1 MQRIL
6 SKRVLRDIRENLL
19 RYLALFFLVAMVMY
33 MVVAIVGASET
44 IMQGTEESAA
54 VHHREDGQFGVFVPL
69 TDSEVTQITDKGV
82 TVQQDF
88 SLDFHQGQATLRIYQ
103 AREKIDLF
111 APEQGAEL
119 PMQGEILLEQ
129 HYAEKHELG
138 LGDTLTVGG
147 RDFIVAGIG
156 STPDYDAT
164 YEKTSDT
171 TVDSNLFGVGFVTA
185 EDYEAL
191 KAGGQNFRTEDYTY
205 TYLLNGAMTDQE
217 LKELLQSFELDR
229 SKVTDTYFL
238 EMLAD
243 AEETKNDIQD
253 GIRELLD
260 GVNELTDGVDELAE
274 HNTDLT
280 DAADTLFDAMLEQVN
295 DSLEDAGVEVT
306 LTSSNY
312 EQQLNTM
319 IADPHAYTASMQEDL
334 QDIKKSLDELQE
346 FRDGVKSYTDGV
358 NAASA
363 GGGALVGGMSK
374 ITENS
379 AALNQGAYGIFN
391 AILGMVNE
399 QLKTQLEP
407 YAAYGIT
414 FSGLTLDG
422 YGEQLDQMAAV
433 FTQKG
438 ASQTAAQLAAVKGQL
453 DKVARFRD
461 GVKAY
466 TAGVGEAAGGSQQ
479 LFGGLSVLYTASEP
493 LVSGTD
499 AVVDALMDMVEAQ
512 LKENNITVDLTADN
526 YKEELDRLAAEG
538 SMDIKLRDSLQEA
551 KDTLADLED
560 FREGI
565 IEYTDAVSEI
575 ADGSKELRDGVREL
589 QEEADDMIEEY
600 FTFDIDNLTQFL
612 IAEDNPRIDAAAGD
626 VVINRFAGILA
637 GIILMVL
644 FTYVIS
650 VFVIHNIEK
659 ESSVIGAL
667 YALGVTRGQLLFHYL
682 LNPMLISFLGGAVG
696 CILGFSKYGTGW
708 QMGDSIAY
716 YSLPP
721 MQIVTPGYLL
731 FYSLIMPPVTAAV
744 VNYLVINKKLKRTAL
759 SLLRNEQT
767 AGKAGRIQNMNLGNM
782 KFLLR
787 FQIRQMLREIRS
799 AFAVVIGMFICLLI
813 LMLSI
818 DCAVLCINFGNACL
832 EETKYA
838 YMYTY
843 KYPTEDV
850 PEGGTPAY
858 VENLKKEAYG
868 YNLDVTVLG
877 IDDDNP
883 YFPIATADKKN
894 EIVISSAAA
903 QKFGV
908 KVGDKLV
915 LSDEVNERD
924 YAFTVKDIVS
934 FTSGLLILMLSIDC
948 AVLCINFGNACLEET
963 KYAYMYTYKYPT
975 EDVPEGGTP
984 AYVENLKKEA
994 YGYNL
999 DVTVLGIDDDNPYF
1013 PIATADKKNEIVISS
1028 AAAQKFG
1035 VKVGDK
1041 LVLSDEVNER
1051 DYAFTV
1057 KDIVSF
1063 TSGVY
1068 VFLDRDVMQELFDQE
1083 DDYYNVVFADHALDI
1098 DNGRLYATVS
1108 KDNVAESSQIFTD
1121 MMGPM
1126 VVMLVAI
1133 SALIFMI
1140 VMYLMMKVMIDRS
1153 AFSISLMKVFGY
1165 RRREIRRLYLD
1176 GNFYVILLGAVICVP
1191 LAKWSMDLVY
1201 PYCIANVAIGMDL
1214 KFTPQIYIMIYG
1226 GILLCYMVIN
1236 FLLVGRLNKLV
1247 PAEILKNRE

>member
-19 RYLALFFLVAMVMY
+19 RYLALFFLVALVMY
-33 MVVAIVGASET
+33 MVVAIVGAAET
-44 IMQGTEESAA
+44 IMQGTKESGRI
-54 VHHREDGQFGVFVPL
+54 HHREDGQFGVFVPL
-69 TDSEVTQITDKGV
+69 TDGEIAQITEKGV
-82 TVQQDF
+82 TLQRDF
-88 SLDFHQGQATLRIYQ
+88 SLDFHLGQSTLRIYQ
-103 AREKIDLF
+103 ERENVDLF
-111 APEQGAEL
+111 VSSQGSEVPA
-119 PMQGEILLEQ
+119 QGEILLEQ

-147 RDFIVAGIG
+147 RDFTVTGIG
-156 STPDYDAT
+156 STPDYDAA

-185 EDYEAL
+185 QDYEAL
-191 KAGGQNFRTEDYTY
+191 KAGGENSRTEDYTY
-205 TYLLNGAMTDQE
+205 TYLLNDAMTDQE
-217 LKELLQSFELDR
+217 LKDMLQSFELDR

-253 GIRELLD
+253 GIQELLD
-260 GVNELTDGVDELAE
+260 GVNELADGVDELAE
-274 HNTDLT
+274 HNAELT

-295 DSLEDAGVEVT
+295 DSLKDAGVEVT

-319 IADPHAYTASMQEDL
+319 IANPHAYTASIRQDL
-334 QDIKKSLDELQE
+334 QEAKKSLEELQE
-346 FRDGVKSYTDGV
+346 YKDGIKAYTDGV
-358 NAASA
+358 NAASD
-363 GGGALVGGMSK
+363 GSGKLVVGMGQ
-374 ITENS
+374 ITANS
-379 AALNQGAYGIFN
+379 DVLNQGADAIFN
-391 AILGMVNE
+391 AILGLVNE
-399 QLKTQLEP
+399 QLQTQLS
-407 YAAYGIT
+407 AAGVP
-414 FSGLTLDG
+414 FSGLTTDG
-422 YGEQLDQMAAV
+422 YGKELDQMAAT
-433 FTQKG
+433 FIQLG
-438 ASQTAAQLAAVKGQL
+438 ASQVTEQLSAVKSQL
-453 DKVARFRD
+453 DTVAQFRD

-466 TAGVGEAAGGSQQ
+466 TKGVGEASIGNQQ
-479 LFGGLSVLYTASEP
+479 LFCGLSTLYTASE
-493 LVSGTD
+493 VVVDGTD
-499 AVVDALMDMVEAQ
+499 AVVDALIDMVEAQ
-512 LKENNITVDLTADN
+512 LKESDITVDLTSDN
-526 YKEELDRLAAEG
+526 YKEELDRLMAEG
-538 SMDIKLRDSLQEA
+538 SSVDVKLKDSLKEA

-565 IEYTDAVSEI
+565 IDYTDAVDEI
-575 ADGSKELRDGVREL
+575 ADGSRELRDGVQEL
-589 QEEADDMIEEY
+589 QDETDDMIEEY

-612 IAEDNPRIDAAAGD
+612 IAADNPRIDAAAGD

-667 YALGVTRGQLLFHYL
+667 YALGETRGQLLFHYL
-682 LNPMLISFLGGAVG
+682 LNPMLISFLGGTVG
-696 CILGFSKYGTGW
+696 CILGFSEYGTGW

-721 MQIVTPGYLL
+721 MRIVTPGYLL

-813 LMLSI
+813 LIMSI

-908 KVGDKLV
+908 KAGDKLV

-924 YAFTVKDIVS
+924 YAFTVKNIV
-934 FTSGLLILMLSIDC
+934 
-948 AVLCINFGNACLEET
+948 N
-963 KYAYMYTYKYPT
+963 
-975 EDVPEGGTP
+975 
-984 AYVENLKKEA
+984 
-994 YGYNL
+994 
-999 DVTVLGIDDDNPYF
+999 
-1013 PIATADKKNEIVISS
+1013 
-1028 AAAQKFG
+1028 
-1035 VKVGDK
+1035 
-1041 LVLSDEVNER
+1041 
-1051 DYAFTV
+1051 
-1057 KDIVSF
+1057 F

-1108 KDNVAESSQIFTD
+1108 KENVEESSQIFTD

-1126 VVMLVAI
+1126 VVMLVVI

-1176 GNFYVILLGAVICVP
+1176 GNFYVILLGALICVP

-1247 PAEILKNRE
+1247 PAEVLKNRE

>member
-1 MQRIL
+1 MRSGFRRQNWRICRMQRIL
-6 SKRVLRDIRENLL
+6 SKRVLRDIRGNLL
-19 RYLALFFLVAMVMY
+19 RYLALFFLVALVMY
-33 MVVAIVGASET
+33 MVVAIVGAAET
-44 IMQGTEESAA
+44 IMQGTKESGRI
-54 VHHREDGQFGVFVPL
+54 HHREDGQFGVFVPL
-69 TDSEVTQITDKGV
+69 TDDEIAQITEKGV
-82 TVQQDF
+82 TLQRDF
-88 SLDFHQGQATLRIYQ
+88 SLDFHLGQSTLRVYQ
-103 AREKIDLF
+103 ARENVDLF
-111 APEQGAEL
+111 VPSQGSEVPA
-119 PMQGEILLEQ
+119 QGEILLEQ

-138 LGDTLTVGG
+138 LGDSLTVGG
-147 RDFIVAGIG
+147 RDFIVTGIG

-191 KAGGQNFRTEDYTY
+191 KAGGENFRTEDYTY
-205 TYLLNGAMTDQE
+205 TYLLNDAMTDQE

-260 GVNELTDGVDELAE
+260 GVNELADGVDELAE
-274 HNTDLT
+274 HNTELT

-295 DSLEDAGVEVT
+295 DSLKEAGVEVT

-319 IADPHAYTASMQEDL
+319 IANPHAYTASMRQDL

-346 FRDGVKSYTDGV
+346 YKDGIQAYTDGV
-358 NAASA
+358 NAASD
-363 GGGALVGGMSK
+363 GSGKLVVGMGQ
-374 ITENS
+374 ITANS
-379 AALNQGAYGIFN
+379 DALNQGADAIFN

-399 QLKTQLEP
+399 QLQAQFNTFVFP
-407 YAAYGIT
+407 
-414 FSGLTLDG
+414 FSGLTTDG
-422 YGEQLDQMAAV
+422 YGKELDQMAV
-433 FTQKG
+433 MFTQMG
-438 ASQTAAQLAAVKGQL
+438 YSQVAAQLSTVKGQL
-453 DKVARFRD
+453 DTVAKFRD

-466 TAGVGEAAGGSQQ
+466 TKGVGEASIGNQQ
-479 LFGGLSVLYTASEP
+479 LFGGLSTLYTASE
-493 LVSGTD
+493 VVVDGTD
-499 AVVDALMDMVEAQ
+499 AVVDALIDMVEAQ
-512 LKENNITVDLTADN
+512 LKESDITVDLTADN
-526 YKEELDRLAAEG
+526 YKEELERLTTEG
-538 SMDIKLRDSLQEA
+538 SSVDAKLKDSLKEA

-565 IEYTDAVSEI
+565 IDYTDAVDEI
-575 ADGSKELRDGVREL
+575 ADGSRELRDGVQEL
-589 QEEADDMIEEY
+589 QDETDDMIEEY
-600 FTFDIDNLTQFL
+600 FAFDIDNLTQFL
-612 IAEDNPRIDAAAGD
+612 IAADNPRMDAAAGD

-682 LNPMLISFLGGAVG
+682 LNPLLISSLGGAVG
-696 CILGFSKYGTGW
+696 CILGFSEYGTGW

-721 MQIVTPGYLL
+721 MRIVTPGYLL

-744 VNYLVINKKLKRTAL
+744 VNYLVINKKLKCTAL

-767 AGKAGRIQNMNLGNM
+767 AGKAGRIQNMNLGDM

-813 LMLSI
+813 LMMSI

-883 YFPIATADKKN
+883 YFPIVTADKKN

-908 KVGDKLV
+908 KVG
-915 LSDEVNERD
+915 E
-924 YAFTVKDIVS
+924 
-934 FTSGLLILMLSIDC
+934 
-948 AVLCINFGNACLEET
+948 
-963 KYAYMYTYKYPT
+963 
-975 EDVPEGGTP
+975 
-984 AYVENLKKEA
+984 
-994 YGYNL
+994 
-999 DVTVLGIDDDNPYF
+999 
-1013 PIATADKKNEIVISS
+1013 
-1028 AAAQKFG
+1028 
-1035 VKVGDK
+1035 K

-1068 VFLDRDVMQELFDQE
+1068 VFLDRDIMQELFDQE

-1108 KDNVAESSQIFTD
+1108 KENVEESSQIFTD

-1176 GNFYVILLGAVICVP
+1176 GNFYVILLGALICVP

-1201 PYCIANVAIGMDL
+1201 PYCIANVAIGMDIR
-1214 KFTPQIYIMIYG
+1214 FTPQIYIMIYG

-1247 PAEILKNRE
+1247 PAEVLKNRE

>member
-1 MQRIL
+1 MRSGFRRQNWRICRMQRIL

-253 GIRELLD
+253 GIWELLD

-453 DKVARFRD
+453 DTVAQFRD

-499 AVVDALMDMVEAQ
+499 AIVDALMDMVEAQ

-538 SMDIKLRDSLQEA
+538 SSMDIKLRDSLQEA
-551 KDTLADLED
+551 KDTLADLEN

-731 FYSLIMPPVTAAV
+731 F
-744 VNYLVINKKLKRTAL
+744 
-759 SLLRNEQT
+759 
-767 AGKAGRIQNMNLGNM
+767 
-782 KFLLR
+782 
-787 FQIRQMLREIRS
+787 
-799 AFAVVIGMFICLLI
+799 
-813 LMLSI
+813 
-818 DCAVLCINFGNACL
+818 
-832 EETKYA
+832 
-838 YMYTY
+838 
-843 KYPTEDV
+843 
-850 PEGGTPAY
+850 
-858 VENLKKEAYG
+858 
-868 YNLDVTVLG
+868 TV
-877 IDDDNP
+877 
-883 YFPIATADKKN
+883 
-894 EIVISSAAA
+894 
-903 QKFGV
+903 
-908 KVGDKLV
+908 
-915 LSDEVNERD
+915 
-924 YAFTVKDIVS
+924 
-934 FTSGLLILMLSIDC
+934 
-948 AVLCINFGNACLEET
+948 
-963 KYAYMYTYKYPT
+963 
-975 EDVPEGGTP
+975 
-984 AYVENLKKEA
+984 
-994 YGYNL
+994 
-999 DVTVLGIDDDNPYF
+999 
-1013 PIATADKKNEIVISS
+1013 
-1028 AAAQKFG
+1028 
-1035 VKVGDK
+1035 
-1041 LVLSDEVNER
+1041 
-1051 DYAFTV
+1051 
-1057 KDIVSF
+1057 
-1063 TSGVY
+1063 
-1068 VFLDRDVMQELFDQE
+1068 
-1083 DDYYNVVFADHALDI
+1083 
-1098 DNGRLYATVS
+1098 
-1108 KDNVAESSQIFTD
+1108 
-1121 MMGPM
+1121 
-1126 VVMLVAI
+1126 
-1133 SALIFMI
+1133 
-1140 VMYLMMKVMIDRS
+1140 
-1153 AFSISLMKVFGY
+1153 
-1165 RRREIRRLYLD
+1165 
-1176 GNFYVILLGAVICVP
+1176 
-1191 LAKWSMDLVY
+1191 
-1201 PYCIANVAIGMDL
+1201 
-1214 KFTPQIYIMIYG
+1214 
-1226 GILLCYMVIN
+1226 
-1236 FLLVGRLNKLV
+1236 
-1247 PAEILKNRE
+1247 

>member
-1 MQRIL
+1 MRSGFRRQNWRICRMQRIL

-260 GVNELTDGVDELAE
+260 GVNELADGVDELAE

-319 IADPHAYTASMQEDL
+319 IADPHAYTASMQQDL

-379 AALNQGAYGIFN
+379 AALNQGADGIFN

-399 QLKTQLEP
+399 QLKAQLEP

-453 DKVARFRD
+453 DTVAQFRD

-538 SMDIKLRDSLQEA
+538 SSMDIKLRDSLQEA

-667 YALGVTRGQLLFHYL
+667 YALGVTREQLLFHYL

-731 FYSLIMPPVTAAV
+731 F
-744 VNYLVINKKLKRTAL
+744 
-759 SLLRNEQT
+759 
-767 AGKAGRIQNMNLGNM
+767 
-782 KFLLR
+782 
-787 FQIRQMLREIRS
+787 
-799 AFAVVIGMFICLLI
+799 
-813 LMLSI
+813 
-818 DCAVLCINFGNACL
+818 
-832 EETKYA
+832 
-838 YMYTY
+838 
-843 KYPTEDV
+843 
-850 PEGGTPAY
+850 
-858 VENLKKEAYG
+858 
-868 YNLDVTVLG
+868 TV
-877 IDDDNP
+877 
-883 YFPIATADKKN
+883 
-894 EIVISSAAA
+894 
-903 QKFGV
+903 
-908 KVGDKLV
+908 
-915 LSDEVNERD
+915 
-924 YAFTVKDIVS
+924 
-934 FTSGLLILMLSIDC
+934 
-948 AVLCINFGNACLEET
+948 
-963 KYAYMYTYKYPT
+963 
-975 EDVPEGGTP
+975 
-984 AYVENLKKEA
+984 
-994 YGYNL
+994 
-999 DVTVLGIDDDNPYF
+999 
-1013 PIATADKKNEIVISS
+1013 
-1028 AAAQKFG
+1028 
-1035 VKVGDK
+1035 
-1041 LVLSDEVNER
+1041 
-1051 DYAFTV
+1051 
-1057 KDIVSF
+1057 
-1063 TSGVY
+1063 
-1068 VFLDRDVMQELFDQE
+1068 
-1083 DDYYNVVFADHALDI
+1083 
-1098 DNGRLYATVS
+1098 
-1108 KDNVAESSQIFTD
+1108 
-1121 MMGPM
+1121 
-1126 VVMLVAI
+1126 
-1133 SALIFMI
+1133 
-1140 VMYLMMKVMIDRS
+1140 
-1153 AFSISLMKVFGY
+1153 
-1165 RRREIRRLYLD
+1165 
-1176 GNFYVILLGAVICVP
+1176 
-1191 LAKWSMDLVY
+1191 
-1201 PYCIANVAIGMDL
+1201 
-1214 KFTPQIYIMIYG
+1214 
-1226 GILLCYMVIN
+1226 
-1236 FLLVGRLNKLV
+1236 
-1247 PAEILKNRE
+1247 

>member
-19 RYLALFFLVAMVMY
+19 RYLALFFLVALVMY
-33 MVVAIVGASET
+33 MVVAIVGAAET
-44 IMQGTEESAA
+44 IMQGTKESGRI
-54 VHHREDGQFGVFVPL
+54 HHREDGQFGVFVPL
-69 TDSEVTQITDKGV
+69 TDDEIAQITEKGV
-82 TVQQDF
+82 TLQRDF
-88 SLDFHQGQATLRIYQ
+88 SLDFHLGQSTLRVYQ
-103 AREKIDLF
+103 ARETVDLF
-111 APEQGAEL
+111 VPSQGSEVPA
-119 PMQGEILLEQ
+119 QGEILLEQ

-147 RDFIVAGIG
+147 RDFIVTGIG
-156 STPDYDAT
+156 STPDYDAA

-191 KAGGQNFRTEDYTY
+191 KAGGESFRTEDYTY
-205 TYLLNGAMTDQE
+205 TYLLNDAMTDQE

-260 GVNELTDGVDELAE
+260 GVNELADGVDELAE
-274 HNTDLT
+274 HNAELT

-295 DSLEDAGVEVT
+295 DSLKDAGVEVT

-319 IADPHAYTASMQEDL
+319 IANPHAYTASMRQDL

-346 FRDGVKSYTDGV
+346 YTDGIKAYTDGV
-358 NAASA
+358 NAASD
-363 GGGALVGGMSK
+363 GSGKLVVGMGQ
-374 ITENS
+374 ITANS
-379 AALNQGAYGIFN
+379 DALNQGADAIFN

-399 QLKTQLEP
+399 QLQ
-407 YAAYGIT
+407 AQFNT
-414 FSGLTLDG
+414 FGFPFSRLTTDG
-422 YGEQLDQMAAV
+422 YGKELDQMAV
-433 FTQKG
+433 MFTQMG
-438 ASQTAAQLAAVKGQL
+438 YSQVAAQLSTVKGQL
-453 DKVARFRD
+453 DTVAKFRD

-466 TAGVGEAAGGSQQ
+466 TKGVVEASIGNQQ
-479 LFGGLSVLYTASEP
+479 QFCGLSTLYTASET
-493 LVSGTD
+493 VVDGTD
-499 AVVDALMDMVEAQ
+499 AVVDALIDMVEAQ
-512 LKENNITVDLTADN
+512 LKESDITVDLTADN
-526 YKEELDRLAAEG
+526 YREELERLTAEG
-538 SMDIKLRDSLQEA
+538 SSVDVKLKDSLKEA
-551 KDTLADLED
+551 KDTLVDLED

-565 IEYTDAVSEI
+565 IDYTDAVDEI
-575 ADGSKELRDGVREL
+575 ADGSRELRDGVQEL
-589 QEEADDMIEEY
+589 QDETDDMIEEY
-600 FTFDIDNLTQFL
+600 FAFDIDNLTQFL
-612 IAEDNPRIDAAAGD
+612 IAADNPRMDAAAGD
-626 VVINRFAGILA
+626 VIINRFAGILA

-682 LNPMLISFLGGAVG
+682 LNPMLIAFLGGVVG

-721 MQIVTPGYLL
+721 MRIVTPGYLL
-731 FYSLIMPPVTAAV
+731 FYSLIMPPVTAVV
-744 VNYLVINKKLKRTAL
+744 VNYLVINKKLKCTAL

-813 LMLSI
+813 LMMSI

-883 YFPIATADKKN
+883 YFPIVTADKKN

-908 KVGDKLV
+908 KVGEKLV

-924 YAFTVKDIVS
+924 YAFTVKNIV
-934 FTSGLLILMLSIDC
+934 
-948 AVLCINFGNACLEET
+948 
-963 KYAYMYTYKYPT
+963 
-975 EDVPEGGTP
+975 
-984 AYVENLKKEA
+984 
-994 YGYNL
+994 
-999 DVTVLGIDDDNPYF
+999 
-1013 PIATADKKNEIVISS
+1013 
-1028 AAAQKFG
+1028 
-1035 VKVGDK
+1035 
-1041 LVLSDEVNER
+1041 R
-1051 DYAFTV
+1051 
-1057 KDIVSF
+1057 F

-1068 VFLDRDVMQELFDQE
+1068 VFLDRDIMQELFDQE

-1108 KDNVAESSQIFTD
+1108 KENVEESSQIFTD

-1176 GNFYVILLGAVICVP
+1176 GNFYVILLGALICVP

-1226 GILLCYMVIN
+1226 GIWLCYMVIN

-1247 PAEILKNRE
+1247 PAEVLKNRE

>member
-19 RYLALFFLVAMVMY
+19 RYLALFFLVALVMY
-33 MVVAIVGASET
+33 MVVAIVGAAET
-44 IMQGTEESAA
+44 IMQGTKESGRL
-54 VHHREDGQFGVFVPL
+54 HHREDGQFGVFVPL
-69 TDSEVTQITDKGV
+69 TDDEIAQITEKGV
-82 TVQQDF
+82 TLQRDF
-88 SLDFHQGQATLRIYQ
+88 SLDFHLGQSTLRVYR
-103 AREKIDLF
+103 ARETVDLF
-111 APEQGAEL
+111 VPSQGSKVPA
-119 PMQGEILLEQ
+119 QGEILLEQ

-147 RDFIVAGIG
+147 RDFTVTGIG
-156 STPDYDAT
+156 STPDYDAA

-191 KAGGQNFRTEDYTY
+191 KVGGENFRTEDYTY
-205 TYLLNGAMTDQE
+205 TYLLNDAMTDQE

-260 GVNELTDGVDELAE
+260 GVNELADGVDELAE
-274 HNTDLT
+274 HNAELT

-295 DSLEDAGVEVT
+295 DSLKDAGVEVT

-319 IADPHAYTASMQEDL
+319 IANPHAYTASMRQDL

-346 FRDGVKSYTDGV
+346 YTDGIKAYTDGV
-358 NAASA
+358 NAASD
-363 GGGALVGGMSK
+363 GSGKLVVGMGQ
-374 ITENS
+374 ITANS
-379 AALNQGAYGIFN
+379 DALNQGADAIFN

-399 QLKTQLEP
+399 QLQAQFRTSGFPFL
-407 YAAYGIT
+407 
-414 FSGLTLDG
+414 GLTTDG
-422 YGEQLDQMAAV
+422 YGKELDQMATT
-433 FTQKG
+433 FTQMG
-438 ASQTAAQLAAVKGQL
+438 DSQVAAQLSAVKSQL
-453 DKVARFRD
+453 DTVAQFRD

-466 TAGVGEAAGGSQQ
+466 TKGVGEASIGNQQ
-479 LFGGLSVLYTASEP
+479 LFGGLSTLYTASE
-493 LVSGTD
+493 VVVDGTD
-499 AVVDALMDMVEAQ
+499 AVVDALIDMVEAQ
-512 LKENNITVDLTADN
+512 LKESDITVDLTADN
-526 YKEELDRLAAEG
+526 YKEELERLTAEG
-538 SMDIKLRDSLQEA
+538 SSVDVKLKDSLKDA

-565 IEYTDAVSEI
+565 IDYTDAVDEI
-575 ADGSKELRDGVREL
+575 ADGSRELRDGVQEL
-589 QEEADDMIEEY
+589 QDETDDMIEEY

-612 IAEDNPRIDAAAGD
+612 IAADNPRMDAAAGD

-682 LNPMLISFLGGAVG
+682 LNPMLIAFLGGVVG

-721 MQIVTPGYLL
+721 MRIVTPGYLL
-731 FYSLIMPPVTAAV
+731 FYSLIMPPVTAVV
-744 VNYLVINKKLKRTAL
+744 VNYLVINKKLKCTAL

-813 LMLSI
+813 LMMSI

-908 KVGDKLV
+908 KVG
-915 LSDEVNERD
+915 E
-924 YAFTVKDIVS
+924 
-934 FTSGLLILMLSIDC
+934 
-948 AVLCINFGNACLEET
+948 
-963 KYAYMYTYKYPT
+963 
-975 EDVPEGGTP
+975 
-984 AYVENLKKEA
+984 
-994 YGYNL
+994 
-999 DVTVLGIDDDNPYF
+999 
-1013 PIATADKKNEIVISS
+1013 
-1028 AAAQKFG
+1028 
-1035 VKVGDK
+1035 K

-1068 VFLDRDVMQELFDQE
+1068 VFLDRDIMQELFDQE

-1108 KDNVAESSQIFTD
+1108 KENVEESSQIFTD

-1176 GNFYVILLGAVICVP
+1176 GNFYVILLGALICVP

-1247 PAEILKNRE
+1247 PAEVLKNRE

>member
-19 RYLALFFLVAMVMY
+19 RYLALFFLVALVMY
-33 MVVAIVGASET
+33 MVVAIVGAAET
-44 IMQGTEESAA
+44 IMQGTKESGRL
-54 VHHREDGQFGVFVPL
+54 HHREDGQFGVFVPL
-69 TDSEVTQITDKGV
+69 TDGEIAQITEKGV
-82 TVQQDF
+82 TLQRDF
-88 SLDFHQGQATLRIYQ
+88 SMDFHLGQSTLRVYQ
-103 AREKIDLF
+103 ARENVDLF
-111 APEQGAEL
+111 VSSQGSEVPA
-119 PMQGEILLEQ
+119 QGEILLEQ

-147 RDFIVAGIG
+147 RDFTVTGIG
-156 STPDYDAT
+156 STPDYDAA

-185 EDYEAL
+185 QDYEAL
-191 KAGGQNFRTEDYTY
+191 KAGGENFRTEDYTY
-205 TYLLNGAMTDQE
+205 TYLLNDAMTDQE

-260 GVNELTDGVDELAE
+260 GVNELADGVDELAE
-274 HNTDLT
+274 HNAELT

-295 DSLEDAGVEVT
+295 DSLKDAGVEVT

-319 IADPHAYTASMQEDL
+319 ITNPHAYTASIRQDL
-334 QDIKKSLDELQE
+334 QEAKKSLEELQE
-346 FRDGVKSYTDGV
+346 YKDGIKAYTDGV
-358 NAASA
+358 NAASD
-363 GGGALVGGMSK
+363 GSGKLVVGMGQ
-374 ITENS
+374 ITANS
-379 AALNQGAYGIFN
+379 DALNQGADAIFN

-399 QLKTQLEP
+399 QLQAQLS
-407 YAAYGIT
+407 T
-414 FSGLTLDG
+414 VKS
-422 YGEQLDQMAAV
+422 QLDTV
-433 FTQKG
+433 
-438 ASQTAAQLAAVKGQL
+438 AQ
-453 DKVARFRD
+453 FRD
-461 GVKAY
+461 GVKTY
-466 TAGVGEAAGGSQQ
+466 TKGVGEASIGSQQ
-479 LFGGLSVLYTASEP
+479 LFCGLSTLYTASET
-493 LVSGTD
+493 VVDGTD
-499 AVVDALMDMVEAQ
+499 AVVDALIDMVEAQ
-512 LKENNITVDLTADN
+512 LKESDITVDLTSDN
-526 YKEELDRLAAEG
+526 YKEELDRLMAEG
-538 SMDIKLRDSLQEA
+538 SSVDVKLKDSLNDA

-565 IEYTDAVSEI
+565 IDYTDAVDEI
-575 ADGSKELRDGVREL
+575 ADGSRELRDGVQEL
-589 QEEADDMIEEY
+589 QDETDDMIEEY
-600 FTFDIDNLTQFL
+600 FAFDIDNLTQFL
-612 IAEDNPRIDAAAGD
+612 IAADNPRMDAAAGD

-682 LNPMLISFLGGAVG
+682 LNPLLISFLGGAVG
-696 CILGFSKYGTGW
+696 CILGFSEYGTGW

-721 MQIVTPGYLL
+721 MRIVTPGYLL

-744 VNYLVINKKLKRTAL
+744 VNYLVINKKLKCTAL

-813 LMLSI
+813 LMMSI

-843 KYPTEDV
+843 KYPTENV
-850 PEGGTPAY
+850 PEGGIPAY

-883 YFPIATADKKN
+883 YFPIVTADKKN

-924 YAFTVKDIVS
+924 YAFTVKNIV
-934 FTSGLLILMLSIDC
+934 
-948 AVLCINFGNACLEET
+948 N
-963 KYAYMYTYKYPT
+963 
-975 EDVPEGGTP
+975 
-984 AYVENLKKEA
+984 
-994 YGYNL
+994 
-999 DVTVLGIDDDNPYF
+999 
-1013 PIATADKKNEIVISS
+1013 
-1028 AAAQKFG
+1028 
-1035 VKVGDK
+1035 
-1041 LVLSDEVNER
+1041 
-1051 DYAFTV
+1051 
-1057 KDIVSF
+1057 F

-1108 KDNVAESSQIFTD
+1108 KENVEESSQIFTD

-1176 GNFYVILLGAVICVP
+1176 GNFYVILLGALICVP

-1201 PYCIANVAIGMDL
+1201 PYCIANVAIGMDI

-1226 GILLCYMVIN
+1226 GIWLCYIVIN

-1247 PAEILKNRE
+1247 PAEVLKNRE

>member
-1 MQRIL
+1 M
-6 SKRVLRDIRENLL
+6 
-19 RYLALFFLVAMVMY
+19 
-33 MVVAIVGASET
+33 
-44 IMQGTEESAA
+44 
-54 VHHREDGQFGVFVPL
+54 
-69 TDSEVTQITDKGV
+69 
-82 TVQQDF
+82 
-88 SLDFHQGQATLRIYQ
+88 
-103 AREKIDLF
+103 
-111 APEQGAEL
+111 
-119 PMQGEILLEQ
+119 
-129 HYAEKHELG
+129 
-138 LGDTLTVGG
+138 
-147 RDFIVAGIG
+147 
-156 STPDYDAT
+156 
-164 YEKTSDT
+164 
-171 TVDSNLFGVGFVTA
+171 
-185 EDYEAL
+185 
-191 KAGGQNFRTEDYTY
+191 
-205 TYLLNGAMTDQE
+205 
-217 LKELLQSFELDR
+217 
-229 SKVTDTYFL
+229 
-238 EMLAD
+238 
-243 AEETKNDIQD
+243 
-253 GIRELLD
+253 
-260 GVNELTDGVDELAE
+260 NELTDGVDELAE

-399 QLKTQLEP
+399 QLKAQLEP

-453 DKVARFRD
+453 DTVAQFRD

-538 SMDIKLRDSLQEA
+538 SSMDIKLRDSLQEA

-696 CILGFSKYGTGW
+696 CILGFPNT
-708 QMGDSIAY
+708 
-716 YSLPP
+716 
-721 MQIVTPGYLL
+721 
-731 FYSLIMPPVTAAV
+731 
-744 VNYLVINKKLKRTAL
+744 
-759 SLLRNEQT
+759 EQ
-767 AGKAGRIQNMNLGNM
+767 AGRWAIVLHII
-782 KFLLR
+782 LCRLC
-787 FQIRQMLREIRS
+787 RS
-799 AFAVVIGMFICLLI
+799 
-813 LMLSI
+813 
-818 DCAVLCINFGNACL
+818 
-832 EETKYA
+832 
-838 YMYTY
+838 
-843 KYPTEDV
+843 
-850 PEGGTPAY
+850 
-858 VENLKKEAYG
+858 
-868 YNLDVTVLG
+868 
-877 IDDDNP
+877 
-883 YFPIATADKKN
+883 
-894 EIVISSAAA
+894 
-903 QKFGV
+903 
-908 KVGDKLV
+908 
-915 LSDEVNERD
+915 
-924 YAFTVKDIVS
+924 
-934 FTSGLLILMLSIDC
+934 
-948 AVLCINFGNACLEET
+948 
-963 KYAYMYTYKYPT
+963 
-975 EDVPEGGTP
+975 
-984 AYVENLKKEA
+984 
-994 YGYNL
+994 
-999 DVTVLGIDDDNPYF
+999 
-1013 PIATADKKNEIVISS
+1013 
-1028 AAAQKFG
+1028 
-1035 VKVGDK
+1035 
-1041 LVLSDEVNER
+1041 
-1051 DYAFTV
+1051 
-1057 KDIVSF
+1057 
-1063 TSGVY
+1063 
-1068 VFLDRDVMQELFDQE
+1068 
-1083 DDYYNVVFADHALDI
+1083 
-1098 DNGRLYATVS
+1098 
-1108 KDNVAESSQIFTD
+1108 
-1121 MMGPM
+1121 
-1126 VVMLVAI
+1126 
-1133 SALIFMI
+1133 
-1140 VMYLMMKVMIDRS
+1140 
-1153 AFSISLMKVFGY
+1153 
-1165 RRREIRRLYLD
+1165 
-1176 GNFYVILLGAVICVP
+1176 
-1191 LAKWSMDLVY
+1191 
-1201 PYCIANVAIGMDL
+1201 
-1214 KFTPQIYIMIYG
+1214 
-1226 GILLCYMVIN
+1226 
-1236 FLLVGRLNKLV
+1236 
-1247 PAEILKNRE
+1247 

>member
-33 MVVAIVGASET
+33 MVVAIVGAAET

-82 TVQQDF
+82 TVQQYF

-205 TYLLNGAMTDQE
+205 TYLLNGAMKDQE

-319 IADPHAYTASMQEDL
+319 IADPHAYTASMRQDL

-379 AALNQGAYGIFN
+379 AALNQGADGIFN

-399 QLKTQLEP
+399 QLKAQLEP

-453 DKVARFRD
+453 DTVAQFRD

-499 AVVDALMDMVEAQ
+499 AIVDALMDMVEAQ

-538 SMDIKLRDSLQEA
+538 SSMDIKLRDSLQEA
-551 KDTLADLED
+551 KDTLADLEN

-667 YALGVTRGQLLFHYL
+667 YALGVTREQLLFHYPVSYTHL
-682 LNPMLISFLGGAVG
+682 
-696 CILGFSKYGTGW
+696 T
-708 QMGDSIAY
+708 
-716 YSLPP
+716 LP
-721 MQIVTPGYLL
+721 T
-731 FYSLIMPPVTAAV
+731 
-744 VNYLVINKKLKRTAL
+744 KL
-759 SLLRNEQT
+759 
-767 AGKAGRIQNMNLGNM
+767 
-782 KFLLR
+782 
-787 FQIRQMLREIRS
+787 
-799 AFAVVIGMFICLLI
+799 
-813 LMLSI
+813 
-818 DCAVLCINFGNACL
+818 
-832 EETKYA
+832 
-838 YMYTY
+838 
-843 KYPTEDV
+843 
-850 PEGGTPAY
+850 
-858 VENLKKEAYG
+858 
-868 YNLDVTVLG
+868 
-877 IDDDNP
+877 
-883 YFPIATADKKN
+883 
-894 EIVISSAAA
+894 
-903 QKFGV
+903 
-908 KVGDKLV
+908 
-915 LSDEVNERD
+915 EV
-924 YAFTVKDIVS
+924 
-934 FTSGLLILMLSIDC
+934 
-948 AVLCINFGNACLEET
+948 
-963 KYAYMYTYKYPT
+963 
-975 EDVPEGGTP
+975 
-984 AYVENLKKEA
+984 
-994 YGYNL
+994 
-999 DVTVLGIDDDNPYF
+999 
-1013 PIATADKKNEIVISS
+1013 
-1028 AAAQKFG
+1028 
-1035 VKVGDK
+1035 
-1041 LVLSDEVNER
+1041 
-1051 DYAFTV
+1051 
-1057 KDIVSF
+1057 
-1063 TSGVY
+1063 
-1068 VFLDRDVMQELFDQE
+1068 
-1083 DDYYNVVFADHALDI
+1083 
-1098 DNGRLYATVS
+1098 
-1108 KDNVAESSQIFTD
+1108 
-1121 MMGPM
+1121 
-1126 VVMLVAI
+1126 
-1133 SALIFMI
+1133 
-1140 VMYLMMKVMIDRS
+1140 
-1153 AFSISLMKVFGY
+1153 
-1165 RRREIRRLYLD
+1165 
-1176 GNFYVILLGAVICVP
+1176 
-1191 LAKWSMDLVY
+1191 
-1201 PYCIANVAIGMDL
+1201 
-1214 KFTPQIYIMIYG
+1214 
-1226 GILLCYMVIN
+1226 
-1236 FLLVGRLNKLV
+1236 
-1247 PAEILKNRE
+1247 

>member
-19 RYLALFFLVAMVMY
+19 RYLALFFLVALVMY
-33 MVVAIVGASET
+33 MVVAIVGAAET
-44 IMQGTEESAA
+44 IMQGTKESGRI
-54 VHHREDGQFGVFVPL
+54 HHREDGQFGVFVPL
-69 TDSEVTQITDKGV
+69 TDDEIAQITEKGV
-82 TVQQDF
+82 TLQRDF
-88 SLDFHQGQATLRIYQ
+88 SLDFHLGQSTLRVYQ
-103 AREKIDLF
+103 ARETVDLF
-111 APEQGAEL
+111 VPSQGSEL
-119 PMQGEILLEQ
+119 PAQGEILLEQ

-138 LGDTLTVGG
+138 LGDSLTVGG
-147 RDFIVAGIG
+147 RDFIVTGIG
-156 STPDYDAT
+156 STPDYDAA

-191 KAGGQNFRTEDYTY
+191 KAGGESLRTEDYTY
-205 TYLLNGAMTDQE
+205 TYLLNDAMTDQE

-260 GVNELTDGVDELAE
+260 GVNELADGVDELAE
-274 HNTDLT
+274 HNAELT

-295 DSLEDAGVEVT
+295 DSLKDAGVEVT

-319 IADPHAYTASMQEDL
+319 IANPHAYTASMRQDL

-346 FRDGVKSYTDGV
+346 YTDGIKAYTDGV
-358 NAASA
+358 NAASD
-363 GGGALVGGMSK
+363 GSGKLVVGMGQ
-374 ITENS
+374 ITANS
-379 AALNQGAYGIFN
+379 DALNQGADAIFN

-399 QLKTQLEP
+399 QLQAQFN
-407 YAAYGIT
+407 AAGFP
-414 FSGLTLDG
+414 FSGLTADG
-422 YGEQLDQMAAV
+422 YGKELDQMAAM
-433 FTQKG
+433 FTQMG
-438 ASQTAAQLAAVKGQL
+438 ASQVAAQLSAVKSQL
-453 DKVARFRD
+453 DTVAQFRD

-466 TAGVGEAAGGSQQ
+466 TKGVGEASIGNQQ
-479 LFGGLSVLYTASEP
+479 LFGGLSTLYTASE
-493 LVSGTD
+493 VVVDGTD
-499 AVVDALMDMVEAQ
+499 AVVDALIDMVEAQ
-512 LKENNITVDLTADN
+512 LKESDITVDLTADN
-526 YKEELDRLAAEG
+526 YKEELERLTTEG
-538 SMDIKLRDSLQEA
+538 SSVDAKLKDSLKEA

-565 IEYTDAVSEI
+565 IDYTDAVDEI
-575 ADGSKELRDGVREL
+575 ADGSRELRDGVQEL
-589 QEEADDMIEEY
+589 QDETDDMIEEY

-612 IAEDNPRIDAAAGD
+612 IAADNPRMDAAAGD
-626 VVINRFAGILA
+626 VIINRFAGILA

-682 LNPMLISFLGGAVG
+682 LNPMLIAFLGGVVG

-721 MQIVTPGYLL
+721 MRIVTPGYLL
-731 FYSLIMPPVTAAV
+731 FYSLIMPPVTAVV
-744 VNYLVINKKLKRTAL
+744 VNYLVINKKLKCTAL

-883 YFPIATADKKN
+883 YFPIVTADKKN

-908 KVGDKLV
+908 KVGEKLV

-924 YAFTVKDIVS
+924 YAFTVKNIV
-934 FTSGLLILMLSIDC
+934 
-948 AVLCINFGNACLEET
+948 
-963 KYAYMYTYKYPT
+963 
-975 EDVPEGGTP
+975 
-984 AYVENLKKEA
+984 
-994 YGYNL
+994 
-999 DVTVLGIDDDNPYF
+999 
-1013 PIATADKKNEIVISS
+1013 
-1028 AAAQKFG
+1028 
-1035 VKVGDK
+1035 
-1041 LVLSDEVNER
+1041 R
-1051 DYAFTV
+1051 
-1057 KDIVSF
+1057 F

-1068 VFLDRDVMQELFDQE
+1068 VFLDRDIMQELFDQE

-1108 KDNVAESSQIFTD
+1108 KENVEESSQIFTD

-1176 GNFYVILLGAVICVP
+1176 GNFYVILLGALICVP

-1247 PAEILKNRE
+1247 PAEVLKNRE

>member
-19 RYLALFFLVAMVMY
+19 RYLALFFLVALVMY
-33 MVVAIVGASET
+33 MVVAIVGAAET
-44 IMQGTEESAA
+44 IMQGTKESGRI
-54 VHHREDGQFGVFVPL
+54 HHREDGQFGVFVPL
-69 TDSEVTQITDKGV
+69 TDDEIAQITEKGV
-82 TVQQDF
+82 TLQRDF
-88 SLDFHQGQATLRIYQ
+88 SLDFHLGQSTLRVYQ
-103 AREKIDLF
+103 ARETVDLF
-111 APEQGAEL
+111 VPSQGSEL
-119 PMQGEILLEQ
+119 PAQGEILLEQ
-129 HYAEKHELG
+129 HYAEKHELE

-147 RDFIVAGIG
+147 RDFTVSGIG
-156 STPDYDAT
+156 STPDYDAA

-171 TVDSNLFGVGFVTA
+171 TVDSNLFGVGFVTS

-191 KAGGQNFRTEDYTY
+191 KAGGENFRTEDYTY
-205 TYLLNGAMTDQE
+205 TYLLNDAMTDQE

-260 GVNELTDGVDELAE
+260 GVNELADGVDELAE
-274 HNTDLT
+274 HNAELT

-295 DSLEDAGVEVT
+295 DSLKDAGVEVT

-312 EQQLNTM
+312 EQQLNNM
-319 IADPHAYTASMQEDL
+319 IANPHAYTASMRQDL

-346 FRDGVKSYTDGV
+346 YKDGIKAYTDGV
-358 NAASA
+358 NAASD
-363 GGGALVGGMSK
+363 GSGKLVVGMGK
-374 ITENS
+374 ITANS
-379 AALNQGAYGIFN
+379 DDLNQGADAIFN

-399 QLKTQLEP
+399 QLQAQFS
-407 YAAYGIT
+407 AAGFP
-414 FSGLTLDG
+414 FSGLTANG
-422 YGEQLDQMAAV
+422 YGKELDQMAAM
-433 FTQKG
+433 FTQMG
-438 ASQTAAQLAAVKGQL
+438 ASQVAAQLSNVKSQL
-453 DKVARFRD
+453 DTVAQFRD

-466 TAGVGEAAGGSQQ
+466 TKGVGEASIGNQQ
-479 LFGGLSVLYTASEP
+479 LFCGLSTLYTASEP

-512 LKENNITVDLTADN
+512 LEESDISVDLTADN
-526 YKEELDRLAAEG
+526 YKEELERLTAEG
-538 SMDIKLRDSLQEA
+538 SSVDAKLKDSLKEA

-565 IEYTDAVSEI
+565 IDYTDAVDEI
-575 ADGSKELRDGVREL
+575 ADGSRELRDGVQEL
-589 QEEADDMIEEY
+589 QDETDDMIEEY

-612 IAEDNPRIDAAAGD
+612 IAADNPRIDAAAGD
-626 VVINRFAGILA
+626 VIINRFAGILS

-682 LNPMLISFLGGAVG
+682 LNPMLIAFLGGVVG

-708 QMGDSIAY
+708 QMDDSIAY

-721 MQIVTPGYLL
+721 MRIVTPGYLL
-731 FYSLIMPPVTAAV
+731 FYSLIMPPVTAVV
-744 VNYLVINKKLKRTAL
+744 VNYLVINKKLKCTAL

-813 LMLSI
+813 LIMSI

-908 KVGDKLV
+908 KAGDKLV

-924 YAFTVKDIVS
+924 YAFTVKNV
-934 FTSGLLILMLSIDC
+934 
-948 AVLCINFGNACLEET
+948 
-963 KYAYMYTYKYPT
+963 
-975 EDVPEGGTP
+975 
-984 AYVENLKKEA
+984 
-994 YGYNL
+994 
-999 DVTVLGIDDDNPYF
+999 
-1013 PIATADKKNEIVISS
+1013 
-1028 AAAQKFG
+1028 
-1035 VKVGDK
+1035 
-1041 LVLSDEVNER
+1041 VN
-1051 DYAFTV
+1051 
-1057 KDIVSF
+1057 F

-1068 VFLDRDVMQELFDQE
+1068 VFLDRDVMQELFDQD

-1108 KDNVAESSQIFTD
+1108 KENVEESSQIFTD

-1176 GNFYVILLGAVICVP
+1176 GNFYVILLGALICVP

-1247 PAEILKNRE
+1247 PAEVLKNRE

>member
-1 MQRIL
+1 M
-6 SKRVLRDIRENLL
+6 E
-19 RYLALFFLVAMVMY
+19 
-33 MVVAIVGASET
+33 
-44 IMQGTEESAA
+44 
-54 VHHREDGQFGVFVPL
+54 
-69 TDSEVTQITDKGV
+69 
-82 TVQQDF
+82 
-88 SLDFHQGQATLRIYQ
+88 
-103 AREKIDLF
+103 
-111 APEQGAEL
+111 
-119 PMQGEILLEQ
+119 
-129 HYAEKHELG
+129 
-138 LGDTLTVGG
+138 
-147 RDFIVAGIG
+147 
-156 STPDYDAT
+156 
-164 YEKTSDT
+164 
-171 TVDSNLFGVGFVTA
+171 
-185 EDYEAL
+185 
-191 KAGGQNFRTEDYTY
+191 NFRTEDYTY
-205 TYLLNGAMTDQE
+205 TYLLNDAMTDQE

-260 GVNELTDGVDELAE
+260 GVNELADGVDELAE
-274 HNTDLT
+274 HNTELT

-295 DSLEDAGVEVT
+295 DSLKEAGVEVT

-319 IADPHAYTASMQEDL
+319 IANPHAYTASMRQDL
-334 QDIKKSLDELQE
+334 QDIKKSLEELQE
-346 FRDGVKSYTDGV
+346 YKDGIQAYTDGV
-358 NAASA
+358 NAASD
-363 GGGALVGGMSK
+363 GSGKLVVGMGQ
-374 ITENS
+374 ITANS
-379 AALNQGAYGIFN
+379 DALNQGADAIFN

-399 QLKTQLEP
+399 QLQAQFNTS
-407 YAAYGIT
+407 GFT
-414 FSGLTLDG
+414 FLGLTTDG
-422 YGEQLDQMAAV
+422 YGKELDQMATT
-433 FTQKG
+433 FTQMG
-438 ASQTAAQLAAVKGQL
+438 AHQVAAQLSAVKSQL
-453 DKVARFRD
+453 DTVAQFRD

-466 TAGVGEAAGGSQQ
+466 TKGVGEASIGNQQ
-479 LFGGLSVLYTASEP
+479 LFGGLSTLYTASE
-493 LVSGTD
+493 VVVDGTD
-499 AVVDALMDMVEAQ
+499 AVVDALIDMVEAQ
-512 LKENNITVDLTADN
+512 LKESDITVDLTADN
-526 YKEELDRLAAEG
+526 YKEELERLTAEG
-538 SMDIKLRDSLQEA
+538 SSVDAKLKDSLKDA

-565 IEYTDAVSEI
+565 IDYTDAVDEI
-575 ADGSKELRDGVREL
+575 ADGSRELRDGVQEL
-589 QEEADDMIEEY
+589 QDETDDMIEEY

-612 IAEDNPRIDAAAGD
+612 IAADNPRIDAAAGD
-626 VVINRFAGILA
+626 VVINRFAGILS

-696 CILGFSKYGTGW
+696 CILGFSEYGTGW
-708 QMGDSIAY
+708 QMGDSTAY

-721 MQIVTPGYLL
+721 MRIVTPGYLL

-744 VNYLVINKKLKRTAL
+744 VNYLVINKKLKCTAL

-813 LMLSI
+813 LMMSI

-908 KVGDKLV
+908 KAGDKLV

-924 YAFTVKDIVS
+924 YAFTVKNIV
-934 FTSGLLILMLSIDC
+934 
-948 AVLCINFGNACLEET
+948 N
-963 KYAYMYTYKYPT
+963 
-975 EDVPEGGTP
+975 
-984 AYVENLKKEA
+984 
-994 YGYNL
+994 
-999 DVTVLGIDDDNPYF
+999 
-1013 PIATADKKNEIVISS
+1013 
-1028 AAAQKFG
+1028 
-1035 VKVGDK
+1035 
-1041 LVLSDEVNER
+1041 
-1051 DYAFTV
+1051 
-1057 KDIVSF
+1057 F

-1068 VFLDRDVMQELFDQE
+1068 VFLNRDVMQELFDQE

-1108 KDNVAESSQIFTD
+1108 KENVEESSQIFTD

-1176 GNFYVILLGAVICVP
+1176 GNFYVILLGALICVP

-1247 PAEILKNRE
+1247 PAEVLKNRE